1 MEKKRIKCPKC
12 NSVLDVPFK
21 DGEGV
26 KHIACPVC
34 QAKLKINLDG
44 QNKGNNNDDD
54 DGNETVIGGCK
65 QYNYSLIFNGMKLPL
80 DRGVNTIGRRAFT
93 SNAKL
98 QLPVQDV
105 YMSRSHAIIEVK
117 VDSYGNTYATLANY
131 KNMNG
136 TKVNGI
142 LIGQT
147 DVVKLKK
154 GDLVTLGE
162 TTFIFEAE

>member
-44 QNKGNNNDDD
+44 PKKGDNNDDD

-65 QYNYSLIFNGMKLPL
+65 QYNYSVIFNGMKQPL
-80 DRGVNTIGRRAFT
+80 DRGKNTIGRRAFT
-93 SNAKL
+93 SNAKI
-98 QLPVQDV
+98 QLPAQDK
-105 YMSRSHAIIEVK
+105 YFSRSHIIIEVN
-117 VDSYGNTYATLANY
+117 VDSYGNTYATLSNHM
-131 KNMNG
+131 NMNG

-142 LIGQT
+142 PIGQT
-147 DVVKLKK
+147 DIVKLKK
-154 GDLVTLGE
+154 GDLVTMGE
-162 TTFIFEAE
+162 TTIIFEAE